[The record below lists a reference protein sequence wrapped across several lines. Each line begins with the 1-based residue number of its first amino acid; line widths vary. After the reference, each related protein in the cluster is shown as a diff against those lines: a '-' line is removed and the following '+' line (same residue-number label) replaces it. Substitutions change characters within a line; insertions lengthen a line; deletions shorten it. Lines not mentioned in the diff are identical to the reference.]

1 MAMLAMAI
9 PILLGKKDLWKMEV
23 LEKMIKLNKAE
34 TDGIRDDAG
43 VHERTFLQEPP
54 LMAILLF

>member
-34 TDGIRDDAG
+34 TDGITDDAS
-43 VHERTFLQEPP
+43 VHERTFLQETP
-54 LMAILLF
+54 